1 MYTNLI
7 ENFLTIEECNFIIN
21 QYKLNSQPVFNSTN
35 VIERR
40 CMFVESIQFD
50 IKDKIINKLN
60 ELTASNAQSLET
72 YFNNGFKIESPEQ
85 FTKEFGGFE

>member
-1 MYTNLI
+1 MENHERLGVCGIRRYLQKTGRRFRQTLLRI
-7 ENFLTIEECNFIIN
+7 EHLFIWKEIIEEGL
-21 QYKLNSQPVFNSTN
+21 KKDSTSY
-35 VIERR
+35 V
-40 CMFVESIQFD
+40 
-50 IKDKIINKLN
+50 NKLN